1 MAQKFSL
8 FGFTISR
15 QEEEDQKS
23 TQQSFSPPASDDG
36 ALTITSAAYYGTYV
50 DLDGTAKN
58 EVELISRYREM
69 AMQPEIESAID
80 DIVNE
85 AICQDDDGK
94 IIQIIL
100 DDLKQPEK
108 IKKAIKEEFNTVM
121 RLLNY
126 TNMAQDI
133 FRRYYIDGKMYY
145 HIIIDRDQPTQGI
158 KELRYVD
165 PRKMR
170 KIREIK
176 KQKDERTGV
185 EVMNV
190 VNEYYIYNDKV
201 TSGTS
206 TNYGPVGTRIT
217 TDSVV
222 SVVSGLMDSRRAV
235 VLSYLHKAIKP
246 LNQLRMIE
254 DATVIYRISR
264 APERRIFYIDVG
276 NLPKLKAEQ
285 YLRDIMVKYKNKLV
299 YDANTGEVRD
309 DRKFLS
315 MMEDFWLPR
324 REGGKGTEI
333 TTLPGGQNL
342 GELEDVKYFEKKLYK
357 SLNVPVSR
365 LDPNSSGF
373 SLGRVG
379 EITRDELKF
388 SKFVGRLRSKFSD
401 LFDQCLRAQCVLK
414 GICTVEEWN
423 EFKEHI
429 HYNFIKDNNFTE
441 LKEAE
446 LMQQRLTLLGS
457 VDPYTGRYFSQAWIQ
472 RNVLRLNDDEI
483 KIMQNE
489 IDKEKEAGI
498 GLPVSVTNDV
508 AQQQMMSQIGQ
519 EDSEHQNKLD
529 MKLDQSKEKNP
540 KNVSSNVN
548 ANESYA
554 HTLGIVKKVLN

>member
-1 MAQKFSL
+1 MAANKFSL
-8 FGFTISR
+8 FGFTIAR
-15 QEEEDQKS
+15 KQADEDQAA
-23 TQQSFSPPASDDG
+23 QQSFTPPTNDDG

-69 AMQPEIESAID
+69 AMQPEIEAAID
-80 DIVNE
+80 DVVNE

-94 IIQIIL
+94 NIKIVL
-100 DDLKQPEK
+100 DSLEQPEK
-108 IKKAIKEEFNTVM
+108 IKTAIRNEFSTIL

-126 TNMAQDI
+126 NNMAQDI
-133 FRRYYIDGKMYY
+133 FRRYYVDGRMYY
-145 HIIIDRDQPTQGI
+145 HIIIDRENPIAGI
-158 KELRYVD
+158 KELRYID
-165 PRKMR
+165 PRKLR
-170 KIREIK
+170 KVREVK
-176 KQKDERTGV
+176 KKKDERTGV

-190 VNEYYIYNDKV
+190 INEYYIFNDKV
-201 TSGTS
+201 TNGSS
-206 TNYGPVGTRIT
+206 SAFGPVGVRIT
-217 TDSVV
+217 TDAIV

-333 TTLPGGQNL
+333 ATLPGGQNL

-357 SLNVPVSR
+357 ALNVPVSR
-365 LDPNSSGF
+365 LNPESSGF
-373 SLGRVG
+373 SLGRTN

-388 SKFVGRLRSKFSD
+388 AKFVARMRNKFAD
-401 LFDQCLRAQCVLK
+401 LFDQALRVQCVLK
-414 GICTVEEWN
+414 GICTAEEWL
-423 EFKEHI
+423 EMKEHI
-429 HYNFIKDNNFTE
+429 YYDFIKDNNFTE
-441 LKEAE
+441 LKDAE
-446 LMQQRLTLLGS
+446 LMKERLSLLS
-457 VDPYTGRYFSQAWIQ
+457 NVDPYTGRYFSQAWIQ
-472 RNVLRLNDDEI
+472 RNVLRLTDDEI
-483 KIMQNE
+483 QTMQEE
-489 IDKEKEAGI
+489 IDEEKEMGL
-498 GLPVSVTNDV
+498 GLPVGVMNDV
-508 AQQQMMSQIGQ
+508 AQQQMMSNVPQQPQNSADLDAEESEQ
-519 EDSEHQNKLD
+519 EAKQ
-529 MKLDQSKEKNP
+529 
-540 KNVSSNVN
+540 
-548 ANESYA
+548 NESMV
-554 HTLGIVKKVLN
+554 HKLKRIL

>member
-1 MAQKFSL
+1 LALSL

-15 QEEEDQKS
+15 QQAEEQAAA
-23 TQQSFSPPASDDG
+23 QQSFATPSSDDG

-80 DIVNE
+80 DVVNE
-85 AICQDDDGK
+85 AIVQDDDGK
-94 IIQIIL
+94 NIKIVL
-100 DDLKQPEK
+100 DNLQQPEK
-108 IKKAIKEEFNTVM
+108 IKLAISKEFETVC

-126 TNMAQDI
+126 NNMAQDI
-133 FRRYYIDGKMYY
+133 FRRYYIDGRLFY
-145 HIIIDRDQPTQGI
+145 HIIVDRDNPTQGI
-158 KELRYVD
+158 RELRYVD
-165 PRKMR
+165 PRKIR
-170 KIREIK
+170 KVREIK
-176 KQKDERTGV
+176 KKKDERSGV
-185 EVMNV
+185 DIMNV
-190 VNEYYIYNDKV
+190 INEYYIYNDKAI
-201 TSGTS
+201 SGS
-206 TNYGPVGTRIT
+206 QSNYGPVGVRIT
-217 TDSVV
+217 KDSIINVN
-222 SVVSGLMDSRRAV
+222 SGLMDSRRAV

-357 SLNVPVSR
+357 ALNVPISR
-365 LDPNSSGF
+365 LESQTGFTIGRSS
-373 SLGRVG
+373 
-379 EITRDELKF
+379 EISRDELKF
-388 SKFVGRLRSKFSD
+388 AKFIEKLRNKFAD
-401 LFDQCLRAQCVLK
+401 LFDQAMRVQCVLK
-414 GICTVEEWN
+414 GICTDEEYT

-429 HYNFIKDNNFTE
+429 YYDFIKDNNFSE

-446 LMQQRLTLLGS
+446 LMKERLGLLQQ
-457 VDPYTGRYFSQAWIQ
+457 VEPYTGRYYSMNWIR
-472 RNVLRLNDDEI
+472 RNVLRLNDDELRI
-483 KIMQNE
+483 IDQE
-489 IDKEKEAGI
+489 IEKERKE
-498 GLPVSVTNDV
+498 GLGVPVDV
-508 AQQQMMSQIGQ
+508 ATAVMQQQLMNLVSDPNNPEAAKVGKGGVPVINKA
-519 EDSEHQNKLD
+519 SETPKV
-529 MKLDQSKEKNP
+529 KPSKKDD
-540 KNVSSNVN
+540 
-548 ANESYA
+548 
-554 HTLGIVKKVLN
+554 